1 MKIKVKR
8 LEALLKLNIIEGMK
22 NNAEIKKLYDELI
35 QGGYP
40 ESLLKSKLQLLKN
53 NFLAEKD
60 LNDIL
65 EGVRCLTPSDI
76 KFRKS
81 IIKAEV
87 LGYGN

>member
-1 MKIKVKR
+1 MKSKIKR
-8 LEALLKLNIIEGMK
+8 IEALLKLNIIEGMK
-22 NNAEIKKLYDELI
+22 NNEEIKKIYSELI
-35 QGGYP
+35 QMGYP

-65 EGVRCLTPSDI
+65 DGVRCLTPSDI

-81 IIKAEV
+81 IIKMEE
-87 LGYGN
+87 LGYGG